1 MPDKVNNTI
10 ENEKINSYDGI
21 TSNKTNIHLSFDII

>member
-1 MPDKVNNTI
+1 MLDKVNNII

-21 TSNKTNIHLSFDII
+21 ISNKINIYFSFDII